1 MNRAHHLAL
10 PVLVALAAG
19 LGCGQRDLA
28 TCDITQRACQES
40 IYYRMLNLRG
50 DGYDPFGGLP
60 PVTVITEDEYRAMLL
75 ADQATTTPSPEELAY
90 DKALELLHFTSPA
103 APPPGDGGLDGGA
116 GNQDAGNSSI
126 DDQVAHIYA
135 FYDQNS
141 KTVTVISHPNQT
153 GSQPILTGMY
163 VLAHELVHALQ
174 DRELDLNRTHFSSS
188 DDVLAYKG
196 MVEGDARFY
205 EYLFD
210 NDLRVLQ
217 GLAPADA
224 LQWPDDELDYAYT
237 HFDELGSPFFAAGY
251 LMYPFGAKYEATA
264 YRSGGNAAVR
274 HAYAKEPQHTVG
286 FMVGPDGRVPPVS
299 SGAVSDPPVVC
310 SLLMATGASA
320 QFDYL
325 GAVPIYTFLR
335 AWAVDHDTAFATA
348 QTWTGD
354 YLLVQAPA
362 DVGTTAVAWRLEF
375 SAAPDARIALAL
387 AASGELAVKTAG
399 TSMEITTTNS
409 ATPLSWQ
416 PAANCR

>member
-60 PVTVITEDEYRAMLL
+60 PVTVITENEYRTMLL
-75 ADQATTTPSPEELAY
+75 AAQAAAPPSAEEQAF
-90 DKALELLHFTSPA
+90 DKALELLHFTPPA
-103 APPPGDGGLDGGA
+103 APPPGVDGGG
-116 GNQDAGNSSI
+116 GNQDAGNSSV
-126 DDQVAHIYA
+126 DDQVAHEYA
-135 FYDQNS
+135 FYDQDT
-141 KTVTVISHPNQT
+141 KTVTVISHPDQT
-153 GSQPILTGMY
+153 GSQPVLTGMY

-174 DRELDLNRTHFSSS
+174 DRELDLKRTHFSSS